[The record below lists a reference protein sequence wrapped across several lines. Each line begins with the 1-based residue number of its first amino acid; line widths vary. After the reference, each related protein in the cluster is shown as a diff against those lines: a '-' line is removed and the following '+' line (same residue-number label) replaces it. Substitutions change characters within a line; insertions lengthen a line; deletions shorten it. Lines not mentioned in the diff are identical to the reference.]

1 MVVADHGILI
11 KCDTSCLSVNR
22 AARARL
28 FVELS
33 DVHGLIDVH
42 GSPSV
47 RQTCAPVR
55 PATSFHFI
63 MVVKGPFYYGRELW
77 DVLGLH

>member
-1 MVVADHGILI
+1 MTHPV
-11 KCDTSCLSVNR
+11 CQST
-22 AARARL
+22 ARRVL
-28 FVELS
+28 GFLLS
-33 DVHGLIDVH
+33 DVRGLIDVH